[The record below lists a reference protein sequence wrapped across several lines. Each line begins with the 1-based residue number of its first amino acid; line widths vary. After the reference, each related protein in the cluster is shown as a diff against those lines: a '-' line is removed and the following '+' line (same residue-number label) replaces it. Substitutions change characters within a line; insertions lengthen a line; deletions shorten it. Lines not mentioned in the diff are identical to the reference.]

1 MLSGNPTDSISL
13 INAHAEKDRFSAI
26 QMHEQQQ
33 LHHLRYSPLSDQLN
47 QRPVSQLSQ
56 LSFIRQQESEHLSQ
70 RHYKASPPG
79 IMDHNT
85 SGAIHDHSDL
95 QDMQHSLGS
104 HLISVLGQDNM
115 FPTPLTQTAL
125 HNTSACNIPDS
136 FLPEH
141 TSRYDTTNS
150 IESNALA
157 SPSLYGIS
165 PRTASPSRQMSGFP
179 RSSGLSGSISASSAS
194 FGRKQE
200 SLSSNSL
207 SINTDMPLLFSASP
221 ISSPFAPGAVGSP
234 IGGMSSNSALRY
246 RQQHFGLPSQS
257 EKTFN
262 LNSPMDLASSLPG
275 PSSGLRSGSKY
286 SADSRS
292 GLYPADIV
300 YLQQHFEKQ
309 HHLQSS
315 LDNALFQPHG
325 LQHMNH
331 TQPQSDLSS
340 SAPLNHSS
348 SNFNGLSSAARQL
361 FPASTL
367 SPLTSTV
374 ASQGSVRPTQRKRSM
389 TIDSFHPGNTTDPI
403 GIPYQMNLRSNSDD
417 AQTHSS
423 VGPTTSGSGSS
434 APKVKNPTL
443 YKTELCRA
451 WEETGSCRYGTKCQ
465 FAHSSSELR
474 QLDRH
479 PKYKTEMCKTFW
491 ERGSCLYGKRCCFIH
506 LERTAADGAVP
517 TAAALEAAGITV
529 HAGIATAAMGKKGH
543 AARNPFGD
551 TNSIN
556 ITQNGSR
563 SVTPRTRSSSEGVR
577 MASQHTGGNHTVN
590 SSIDSSTYFSSSN
603 NNSRTSD
610 MEYRAAVFAPTT
622 SGHQLRQM
630 TSAEKL
636 QEFCLATPS
645 DCTSA
650 GISES
655 DTTNSV
661 EDINDRFETMHFS
674 TSATDTTSTTLS
686 STAGKLPLHASPTKM
701 ALSRRGFVFS
711 PVSINTDTNVT
722 AMAMLSTPA
731 ASGHQEASEAVC
743 PPFELMSPPI
753 SPN

>member
-104 HLISVLGQDNM
+104 HLIS
-115 FPTPLTQTAL
+115 
-125 HNTSACNIPDS
+125 
-136 FLPEH
+136 H

-165 PRTASPSRQMSGFP
+165 QELLPISSNVRLP
-179 RSSGLSGSISASSAS
+179 RSSGLSGPY
-194 FGRKQE
+194 QLPVPHLDE
-200 SLSSNSL
+200 SKNRLVRIRL

-234 IGGMSSNSALRY
+234 IG
-246 RQQHFGLPSQS
+246 
-257 EKTFN
+257 
-262 LNSPMDLASSLPG
+262 
-275 PSSGLRSGSKY
+275 
-286 SADSRS
+286 
-292 GLYPADIV
+292 DIV

-348 SNFNGLSSAARQL
+348 SNFNDESA
-361 FPASTL
+361 
-367 SPLTSTV
+367 
-374 ASQGSVRPTQRKRSM
+374 
-389 TIDSFHPGNTTDPI
+389 IH
-403 GIPYQMNLRSNSDD
+403 SDD

-451 WEETGSCRYGTKCQ
+451 WEETGSCRYGAKCQ

-491 ERGSCLYGKRCCFIH
+491 ERGSCLCGKRCCFIH

-529 HAGIATAAMGKKGH
+529 HAGIATAAMGKGH
-543 AARNPFGD
+543 AARNPFVIPTLSTLHRMGLALLLHAPAVRQR
-551 TNSIN
+551 TAL
-556 ITQNGSR
+556 QLA
-563 SVTPRTRSSSEGVR
+563 SVNR
-577 MASQHTGGNHTVN
+577 
-590 SSIDSSTYFSSSN
+590 
-603 NNSRTSD
+603 
-610 MEYRAAVFAPTT
+610 
-622 SGHQLRQM
+622 
-630 TSAEKL
+630 
-636 QEFCLATPS
+636 
-645 DCTSA
+645 
-650 GISES
+650 

-686 STAGKLPLHASPTKM
+686 STA
-701 ALSRRGFVFS
+701 
-711 PVSINTDTNVT
+711 
-722 AMAMLSTPA
+722 A